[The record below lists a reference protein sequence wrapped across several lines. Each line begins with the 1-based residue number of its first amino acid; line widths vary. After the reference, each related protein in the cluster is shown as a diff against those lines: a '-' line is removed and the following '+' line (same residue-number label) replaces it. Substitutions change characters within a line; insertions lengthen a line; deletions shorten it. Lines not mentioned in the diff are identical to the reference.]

1 MFFGVKKFQ
10 GFKHFFTFYFQPSV
24 NRTAEDGSEIDST
37 NFSNPMFFKAE
48 GIDTTLRSAPDIQAP
63 SDSITLSQS
72 DTAHTNGHLDSS
84 I

>member
-1 MFFGVKKFQ
+1 MLKFLKL
-10 GFKHFFTFYFQPSV
+10 FIFFQPSV
-24 NRTAEDGSEIDST
+24 IKGPEDGSEIDS

-72 DTAHTNGHLDSS
+72 DTAQTNGHLDSS